1 MVECT
6 ALSATA
12 GLAQILA
19 HKPSLQVIPSTGF
32 KCYKL
37 VVEPA
42 ATKTELAIKGCTYDS
57 TDVCAGS
64 PVLAEQKSC
73 NTCGENECNGTS
85 RQLVMGG
92 LGLLVVAVLTLWGGY
107 QKQ

>member
-57 TDVCAGS
+57 TDVCAGV
-64 PVLAEQKSC
+64 PILAEQKSC

-85 RQLVMGG
+85 RQLGMGG

-107 QKQ
+107 YKE